1 MPRKTWILTD
11 QQQEIHVDQ
20 IAIAPENV
28 GGRAAGY
35 SVTKRTLDGGTRQGV
50 EVVEVNNGRLRF
62 TVVPTRGMGIW
73 RAALGALQ
81 LGWKS
86 PVHGPVHP
94 SMVRMSDPSGIGW
107 LDGFDEMLVRCGLE
121 SNGAPEFNEQGT
133 LVYGLHGKIANIP
146 AHQLQVSIDGDEG
159 EISVRGVVDEVRLFG
174 NNLRLESTITTRVNE
189 PSMTI
194 TDVVSNISAEESDLE
209 LLYHVNFGVP
219 LLEPGAKAVVPVR
232 KLAPRDVVAKGNLSE
247 WDTYGPPTPG
257 LAEAVFYLQLCAD
270 GNGNTEAVLHNEAG
284 SQGVAIRHNT
294 GQLPCFALWKNM
306 QAEQDGYVTGMEPA
320 INFPNRKS
328 FEKQHGRVVAMKP
341 GEQRTF
347 ELTIEAL
354 PDEAAVAAAAA
365 RVARLQDGTTPQ
377 ILDRPDPQWSAG

>member
-1 MPRKTWILTD
+1 MPLRTWTLTD
-11 QQQEIHVDQ
+11 QQQDIYVDQ

-35 SVTKRTLDGGTRQGV
+35 SVTKRTLNGGNWRGV

-62 TVVPTRGMGIW
+62 TVLPTRGMGIW

-94 SMVRMSDPSGIGW
+94 SMVRMNDPSGIGW

-159 EISVRGVVDEVRLFG
+159 EISVRGVVDEARLFG
-174 NNLRLESTITTRVNE
+174 NNLRLESTITTRVHE

-209 LLYHVNFGVP
+209 LLYHVNFGIP
-219 LLEPGAKAVVPVR
+219 LLEPGAKAIVPVQ
-232 KLAPRDVVAKGNLSE
+232 KLAPRDVVAKGNLPE

-270 GNGNTEAVLHNEAG
+270 GGGNTEAVLHNEAG

-294 GQLPCFALWKNM
+294 GQLPYFALWKNM
-306 QAEQDGYVTGMEPA
+306 QAEQDGYVTGLEPA

-328 FEKQHGRVVAMKP
+328 FEKQHGRVVEMKP
-341 GEQRTF
+341 WEQRTF

-354 PDEAAVAAAAA
+354 PDEAAVAAATA
-365 RVARLQDGTTPQ
+365 RVAALQEGATPQ